1 MRGEHAV
8 SEESAPEQAILRAIS
23 ERLPLVLLL
32 GQSAWISSDGTDAVL
47 TLALQR
53 LGVGHSG
60 ESDWTKIIS
69 SATLPEDFYIWLAE
83 RFARRPEAE
92 WLRSVAALP
101 WSAVFTSSLDQSLST
116 ALATSFREPQVI
128 LTSDEIPLAARS
140 TARTPLYYLFGR
152 AGIADQAA
160 MPQADSARIS
170 D

>member
-8 SEESAPEQAILRAIS
+8 AEKYTPEQAILRAIS

-140 TARTPLYYLFGR
+140 TARTPLYYLF
-152 AGIADQAA
+152 AA
-160 MPQADSARIS
+160 RRYCRSSCDAPTDSARIS